1 MGQHMQVY
9 KKETMGVRS
18 YIRACAC
25 VAGEGALKSAQLEL
39 QLQARKQEAEVELV
53 QAKLQ
58 QQAAALVSA
67 CPRGPHALKA
77 VSASALMTT

>member
-1 MGQHMQVY
+1 MNLP
-9 KKETMGVRS
+9 
-18 YIRACAC
+18 AC
-25 VAGEGALKSAQLEL
+25 VHITGEGALKSAQLEL

-67 CPRGPHALKA
+67 KSLTTSATCIVWQWLHAG
-77 VSASALMTT
+77 M